1 MTITLL
7 DLYNT
12 AATQEW
18 SMYDND
24 ATSQEEFENSLVISL
39 NKAIQE
45 ILYSYPFN
53 FRERTHIV
61 LTVPGINS
69 YDLPSGNILKNSNN
83 EYMIKIGAESLKFI
97 KNSNDILIKNGI
109 PKEFSIKNNKL
120 ILNPIPTEK
129 SIITIEYIT
138 LAIGENSNGDE
149 IFSLKNDTDTVTIP
163 THLEEIFKI
172 AVISRTMLNSI
183 ASESDENYSAYK
195 KQSEIAYR
203 QLIKYSKGVGLDKTV
218 KF

>member
-53 FRERTHIV
+53 FRERTHII
-61 LTVPGINS
+61 LTISGIDS
-69 YDLPSGNILKNSNN
+69 YDLPVGNILKNSNN
-83 EYMIKIGAESLKFI
+83 EYMVKMGSESLKFI
-97 KNSNDILIKNGI
+97 KNSNDISIKKGV

-163 THLEEIFKI
+163 THLEEIFKN

-203 QLIKYSKGVGLDKTV
+203 QLIKYSKGVGLDKMV

>member
-83 EYMIKIGAESLKFI
+83 EYMIKIGSESLKFI

-163 THLEEIFKI
+163 THLEEIFKN